1 MEHRQESRNDPAAI
15 AVALAFTVPQFCSA
29 HGISRAL
36 FYILQRE
43 HRGPRVMKCGRRTLI
58 ARESAEAWR
67 RQMEA
72 AAVREAA

>member
-1 MEHRQESRNDPAAI
+1 MESKQETPNDAVSI

-36 FYILQRE
+36 FYIMQRDG
-43 HRGPRVMKCGRRTLI
+43 RGPRVMKCGRRTLI

-67 RQMEA
+67 RQMETA
-72 AAVREAA
+72 

>member
-1 MEHRQESRNDPAAI
+1 MDIRQETANNATQLAT
-15 AVALAFTVPQFCSA
+15 ALAFTVPQFCDA

-36 FYILQRE
+36 FYILQRDG
-43 HRGPRVMKCGRRTLI
+43 RGPRIMKCGRRTLI

-72 AAVREAA
+72 A